1 MTDIQRVKHF
11 LNEYAVKF
19 GVPLP
24 CRLPNHRNLK
34 VTLLP
39 SDKTKAD
46 IHQIY
51 QEAAKSLN
59 YRVISLSE
67 FKQLWLEQCPQII
80 LMKPATDLCSAC
92 QGFTVSL
99 SKTGNL
105 QEEEKALML
114 QKYGDHLEKA
124 KKQRDYYR
132 DQCQESKE
140 NFTNLS
146 QNQRMRGKFVYLLQK
161 NFMTKTCTCTS
172 M

>member
-1 MTDIQRVKHF
+1 MSTSVKHF

-24 CRLPNHRNLK
+24 GRLPNHRTLK

-39 SDKTKAD
+39 TDKTKAD

-59 YRVISLSE
+59 HRVISLSE

-80 LMKPATDLCSAC
+80 LMKPATDLCSNC

-99 SKTGNL
+99 RQQINK
-105 QEEEKALML
+105 
-114 QKYGDHLEKA
+114 
-124 KKQRDYYR
+124 
-132 DQCQESKE
+132 
-140 NFTNLS
+140 FTSHSLI
-146 QNQRMRGKFVYLLQK
+146 L
-161 NFMTKTCTCTS
+161 
-172 M
+172 

>member
-19 GVPLP
+19 GVLLP
-24 CRLPNHRNLK
+24 GRLPNHRNLK

-132 DQCQESKE
+132 D
-140 NFTNLS
+140 
-146 QNQRMRGKFVYLLQK
+146 
-161 NFMTKTCTCTS
+161 
-172 M
+172 

>member
-24 CRLPNHRNLK
+24 GRLPNYRNLK

-51 QEAAKSLN
+51 QEAAKSLD
-59 YRVISLSE
+59 YLVISLSE

-80 LMKPATDLCSAC
+80 LMKPALIWVQLAKDL
-92 QGFTVSL
+92 
-99 SKTGNL
+99 
-105 QEEEKALML
+105 
-114 QKYGDHLEKA
+114 
-124 KKQRDYYR
+124 
-132 DQCQESKE
+132 
-140 NFTNLS
+140 
-146 QNQRMRGKFVYLLQK
+146 LLA
-161 NFMTKTCTCTS
+161 
-172 M
+172 

>member
-24 CRLPNHRNLK
+24 GRLPNHRNLK
-34 VTLLP
+34 VTLFP

-51 QEAAKSLN
+51 QETAKLLN
-59 YRVISLSE
+59 YRVISLLE

-80 LMKPATDLCSAC
+80 LMKPATDLCSTC

-99 SKTGNL
+99 SKT
-105 QEEEKALML
+105 
-114 QKYGDHLEKA
+114 
-124 KKQRDYYR
+124 
-132 DQCQESKE
+132 
-140 NFTNLS
+140 
-146 QNQRMRGKFVYLLQK
+146 
-161 NFMTKTCTCTS
+161 
-172 M
+172 

>member
-24 CRLPNHRNLK
+24 GRLPNYRNLK

-51 QEAAKSLN
+51 QEAAKSLD
-59 YRVISLSE
+59 YLVISLSE

-80 LMKPATDLCSAC
+80 LMKPALICVQLAKDL
-92 QGFTVSL
+92 
-99 SKTGNL
+99 
-105 QEEEKALML
+105 
-114 QKYGDHLEKA
+114 
-124 KKQRDYYR
+124 
-132 DQCQESKE
+132 
-140 NFTNLS
+140 
-146 QNQRMRGKFVYLLQK
+146 LLA
-161 NFMTKTCTCTS
+161 
-172 M
+172 